1 MARAPTMEPL
11 HRTLGLT
18 DEEYEQVR
26 AALGRDPN
34 RTELAM
40 YSVMW
45 SEHCSYKSSKIHLK
59 ALPTEGPRVLVGP
72 GEDAGVVDLGDG
84 LAAVFKIESH
94 SHPSAIEPYQG
105 AATGVGGII
114 RDVLSMGAR
123 PVALFDPLRFGP
135 LTQARNRMLFAGVV
149 AGIGGY
155 GNCVGVPTVGGEIA
169 FADCHSANP
178 TVNVM
183 CVGVARSDRLMRS
196 RAEGD
201 GNLLVLIG
209 SPTGRDGIGGV
220 SVLAS
225 RTLEEDAEASRPS
238 VQIGDPFTEKLLIEC
253 CLELVEAGLIEGLQ
267 DLGGAGMTCA
277 ISESTARAEMGADI
291 DLGSVPLRQAGM
303 EPFEILTSESQ
314 ERMLAVGP
322 PEHPDPVSAGCE
334 KWG

>member
-1 MARAPTMEPL
+1 MSRAPTMEPL

-135 LTQARNRMLFAGVV
+135 LTQARNRMLFAGV
-149 AGIGGY
+149 AGGGRWC
-155 GNCVGVPTVGGEIA
+155 GGSVGGAAGGGWEA
-169 FADCHSANP
+169 
-178 TVNVM
+178 
-183 CVGVARSDRLMRS
+183 ARRS
-196 RAEGD
+196 
-201 GNLLVLIG
+201 
-209 SPTGRDGIGGV
+209 
-220 SVLAS
+220 
-225 RTLEEDAEASRPS
+225 
-238 VQIGDPFTEKLLIEC
+238 
-253 CLELVEAGLIEGLQ
+253 
-267 DLGGAGMTCA
+267 
-277 ISESTARAEMGADI
+277 
-291 DLGSVPLRQAGM
+291 
-303 EPFEILTSESQ
+303 
-314 ERMLAVGP
+314 
-322 PEHPDPVSAGCE
+322 
-334 KWG
+334 